1 MYKRTIG
8 IITGTLLCL
17 PAWVAAQQA
26 VELQQ
31 FKPAEAKQGVA
42 VDAAHFYVINNS
54 TITKHEKSGGQ
65 QVASWDGTK
74 DSVKHLNSGIVIK
87 GKLYCANSNYPQS
100 PMAGSI
106 EIFDAATL
114 KHERS
119 HSFGIGY
126 GSVTWID
133 QRDGHWWVVFANYTG
148 RGSSE
153 GRDNR
158 WTTLV
163 KFTMEWQMVES
174 WIFPPQVIER
184 FGTRTCSGGVWGE
197 DGLLYITGHDHP
209 ELYVLKLPPIGYTL
223 EYIKTIP
230 VPVYGQ
236 GIALDKSVRNRM
248 IFYGL
253 SREDNT
259 VIKFELKK

>member
-1 MYKRTIG
+1 MNFSWIV
-8 IITGTLLCL
+8 TGVLFML
-17 PAWVAAQQA
+17 PAFVVAQQA

-54 TITKHEKSGGQ
+54 TITKHEKSGGR

-133 QRDGHWWVVFANYTG
+133 QRNGYWWVVFANYTG

-153 GRDNR
+153 GKDNR
-158 WTTLV
+158 WTMLV

-184 FGTRTCSGGVWGE
+184 FGTR
-197 DGLLYITGHDHP
+197 
-209 ELYVLKLPPIGYTL
+209 
-223 EYIKTIP
+223 
-230 VPVYGQ
+230 
-236 GIALDKSVRNRM
+236 
-248 IFYGL
+248 
-253 SREDNT
+253 
-259 VIKFELKK
+259 